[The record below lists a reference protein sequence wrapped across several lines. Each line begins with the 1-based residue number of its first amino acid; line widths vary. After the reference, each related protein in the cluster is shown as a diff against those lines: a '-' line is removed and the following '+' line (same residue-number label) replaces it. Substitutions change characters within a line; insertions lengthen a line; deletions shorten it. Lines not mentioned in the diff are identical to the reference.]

1 MGALFCQSPPHIFQF
16 LPSSAPRGLSW
27 SLLRSLWPSL
37 IPAASFFLQLPF
49 GTHGLCVPCW
59 CIPSHSPS
67 VLLILSI
74 GFFFFSTPTSAAYD
88 IQLQPFS
95 SSLLLF
101 PIQIQIFIKHL
112 LYAKHW
118 VLHVSS
124 FSLQGS
130 RETRCHPTS
139 PSNPHLISALCPCHY
154 LLAVQLPPPLPAPH
168 PGLWGEGKLSGPC
181 PCRLYLTFFLRIV
194 SLLTHAETTRLCNI
208 EKMYAFLPM

>member
-74 GFFFFSTPTSAAYD
+74 GFFFFLNSHICCLFHPTPT
-88 IQLQPFS
+88 
-95 SSLLLF
+95 LF
-101 PIQIQIFIKHL
+101 
-112 LYAKHW
+112 
-118 VLHVSS
+118 
-124 FSLQGS
+124 
-130 RETRCHPTS
+130 
-139 PSNPHLISALCPCHY
+139 
-154 LLAVQLPPPLPAPH
+154 QLPPPVPHSNSNIYQAPTICQALGSSRLFFFSPGLEGDEMSPHLTFQPSSDLCPLSLPLSPSSPAPSSTAR
-168 PGLWGEGKLSGPC
+168 PPSWSLGRRETLRPLS
-181 PCRLYLTFFLRIV
+181 L
-194 SLLTHAETTRLCNI
+194 
-208 EKMYAFLPM
+208 